1 MNPPYKGSLHLEIIT
16 KVLPKGDKIVNL
28 SPIRWIEDIERDSV
42 KSTKSKY
49 NSVFHH
55 IESVEKLD
63 IFEAMKNF
71 DYNLVSPVNLGIYTL
86 RNDVSYDNKSLL
98 RSSLLER
105 VCTFNF
111 RNKDFIEENKK
122 NGFRIK
128 VSKIVASKC
137 KGEGKRK
144 PSLSSLGKL
153 LWFYDGKSTD
163 GKMWYEYYFKNQF
176 SKNTETLPFS
186 IKFSS
191 QEECEN
197 FIKSFD
203 TPFLR
208 YIEDLLISDVH
219 VNYHKI
225 LFMENA
231 INPRTHLKGYLGEW
245 TNEDFYQFFEVTEE
259 EKALIEETISK
270 FN

>member
-1 MNPPYKGSLHLEIIT
+1 MNPPYKGSLHLDILM
-16 KVLPKGDKIVNL
+16 KVLTKGDKIINL

-42 KSTKSKY
+42 RSTKSKY
-49 NSVFHH
+49 NEVFHH

-63 IFEAMKNF
+63 TFEVMKSF
-71 DYNLVSPVNLGIYTL
+71 DYNLGSPVNLGIYSL
-86 RNDVSYDNKSLL
+86 RKDISYDNNSLL

-105 VCTFNF
+105 ICTFNF
-111 RNKDFIEENKK
+111 RNKDFIEENRKD
-122 NGFRIK
+122 GFRVR
-128 VSKIVASKC
+128 VSKIVSSKC
-137 KGEGKRK
+137 QGGGKRK
-144 PSLSSLGKL
+144 PSLSNLGKL
-153 LWFYDGKSTD
+153 LWFYEGKGVDGR
-163 GKMWYEYYFKNQF
+163 MWYEYYFKNQF
-176 SKNTETLPFS
+176 SKDTETIPSS

-203 TPFLR
+203 TPFLK

-219 VNYHKI
+219 VSYHKI
-225 LFMENA
+225 LFMGDA

-259 EKALIEETISK
+259 EKSLIEKTISK